1 MGKKKRIVHA
11 LVAKSKHQNES
22 YKIRILFCKPETY
35 TEPQRKMK
43 NLLLN
48 VDYRHIG
55 SYYFYL
61 FIFLVRQH
69 RRTVT
74 DFLYI
79 NLYSFHFG

>member
-48 VDYRHIG
+48 VDYRHI
-55 SYYFYL
+55 
-61 FIFLVRQH
+61 
-69 RRTVT
+69 
-74 DFLYI
+74 
-79 NLYSFHFG
+79 